1 MLVRYNFCARWQ
13 AEHHPQYLTWP
24 SDRLYGARA
33 AQETFNMASKV
44 WFITGTSKGF
54 GRVWAEAAL
63 VRGDRVAA
71 TARDVK
77 RLAPLVERY
86 GNQVSAITLDVT
98 DKGAVAAA
106 ITEAH
111 TRFGR
116 LDVVI
121 NNAGYGLFGAIEEV
135 SEAEARAQLETNLF
149 GALWVTQAALPIMRA
164 QGSGHIIQVSSIG
177 GVNAFPTI
185 GLYHASKWG
194 LEGFSQAL
202 AAEVAAFG
210 IKVTLVEPGG
220 YATEWGGSSAI
231 RATAIPA
238 YDPARERIAAFRSNN
253 VPGDPEATGPAILK
267 VVDAQDPPLRVFFG
281 SGGLP
286 MTRAEYGRRIETWEK
301 WNALSVEAQGN
312 LAAKGKSG

>member
-1 MLVRYNFCARWQ
+1 M
-13 AEHHPQYLTWP
+13 
-24 SDRLYGARA
+24 
-33 AQETFNMASKV
+33 AQKV

-63 VRGDRVAA
+63 ARGDQVAA
-71 TARDVK
+71 TARKVET
-77 RLAPLVERY
+77 LAPLTQRY
-86 GNQVSAITLDVT
+86 GRQVAVLKLDVT
-98 DKGAVAAA
+98 NKSEVDAA
-106 ITEAH
+106 IAEAH
-111 TRFGR
+111 KRFGR

-135 SEAEARAQLETNLF
+135 NEQEARAQIETNLF
-149 GALWVTQAALPIMRA
+149 GALWVTQAALPVMRA

-202 AAEVAAFG
+202 AAEVAGFG
-210 IKVTLVEPGG
+210 IKVTIVEPGG
-220 YATEWGGSSAI
+220 YATDWGGASAI
-231 RATAIPA
+231 RAAAIPA
-238 YDPARERIAAFRSNN
+238 YDGARAAIASFRKDN
-253 VPGDPEATGPAILK
+253 VPGDPEATGRAILK
-267 VVDAQDPPLRVFFG
+267 LVDAQDPPLRIFFG

-301 WNALSVEAQGN
+301 WNELSVEAQGN
-312 LAAKGKSG
+312 LASKPGR